1 MPLGDPNQGQQQW
14 ALINK
19 LLRKDEERDEENK
32 KLDLGSILS
41 LTKETEAE
49 NSRELQRQED
59 ERQRLRMQDLIEEN
73 KRNMPEH
80 KDEPVEDQP
89 HFLDIDNAWFGG

>member
-32 KLDLGSILS
+32 KLDLGEILS
-41 LTKETEAE
+41 LTNQTEAE
-49 NSRELQRQED
+49 NSQELERQEA
-59 ERQRLRMQDLIEEN
+59 ERQRMRSAGRLSSIEEEA
-73 KRNMPEH
+73 KKAADALKIE
-80 KDEPVEDQP
+80 QQS
-89 HFLDIDNAWFGG
+89 FIGF

>member
-32 KLDLGSILS
+32 KLDLGEILS
-41 LTKETEAE
+41 LTNQTEAA
-49 NSRELQRQED
+49 NSQELERREA
-59 ERQRLRMQDLIEEN
+59 ERQRLRQRGQIDFNQREEED
-73 KRNMPEH
+73 RNSELNRRLNQQFPMSSS
-80 KDEPVEDQP
+80 
-89 HFLDIDNAWFGG
+89 

>member
-32 KLDLGSILS
+32 KLDLGEILS
-41 LTKETEAE
+41 LTNQTEAA
-49 NSRELQRQED
+49 NSQELEMQEA
-59 ERQRLRMQDLIEEN
+59 ERQRMRSDGRLSSIEEEA
-73 KRNMPEH
+73 KKAADALEI
-80 KDEPVEDQP
+80 EQQS
-89 HFLDIDNAWFGG
+89 FIGF